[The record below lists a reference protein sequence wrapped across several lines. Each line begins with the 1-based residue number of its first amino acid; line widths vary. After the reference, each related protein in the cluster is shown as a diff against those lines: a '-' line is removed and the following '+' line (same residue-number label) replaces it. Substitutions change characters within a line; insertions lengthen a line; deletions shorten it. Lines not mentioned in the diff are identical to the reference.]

1 MQNFSIDT
9 LGLLLNKGLACTPT
23 TGVQRYLEK
32 RGKSKVAN
40 ERSVSGG
47 EAIIESGIANE
58 GDFSKEHLLCFPWAV
73 VELKKQFA
81 TSKIK
86 SAETSG
92 PIEKCYCQGAN
103 AAARALRMF
112 EILSQYSDTANGE
125 QIPPVVVLT
134 FIGPEFKL
142 WIAYSS
148 LDSNGI
154 YHYVSGKPLIVELK
168 ILILYTAND
177 LY

>member
-1 MQNFSIDT
+1 
-9 LGLLLNKGLACTPT
+9 
-23 TGVQRYLEK
+23 
-32 RGKSKVAN
+32 
-40 ERSVSGG
+40 
-47 EAIIESGIANE
+47 
-58 GDFSKEHLLCFPWAV
+58 
-73 VELKKQFA
+73 
-81 TSKIK
+81 
-86 SAETSG
+86 
-92 PIEKCYCQGAN
+92 
-103 AAARALRMF
+103 MF

-177 LY
+177 LYRRAIDFKFLGGLATPSNCERHVILGDNDSETEDFHVY